1 MSDPEQNF
9 KAGANDVL
17 TLARIGIWSSHMG
30 AANQPE
36 YISGFIRPEIV

>member
-1 MSDPEQNF
+1 MKGGDQMSDPEQNF

-30 AANQPE
+30 AAN
-36 YISGFIRPEIV
+36 